1 MLSLWRPPDAHRWT
15 HRLFSILTIA
25 LLTTLWGVADADAQD
40 TLSSRQATEQR
51 LDALK
56 DQIARDESRLQDAQ
70 EKTKASLERLDAIKR
85 KIALREELVAT
96 YNQRIRELE
105 REQAVLRDTLE
116 RMQTRLRDLRE
127 EYRARVVHA
136 YKYGRMHD
144 LALILA
150 SQSINQMLVRVRYLR
165 RFAQQR
171 QDKQQ
176 TVQAAARDV
185 ERRRDTLAAT
195 RSETES
201 LLTEA
206 RAERETLRDL
216 QDERQRVVRSLR
228 QRESELQSQIEQKR
242 AQAKELERRIREMV
256 AAAQR
261 RAEEEQ
267 TEAEQAATS
276 AVYASLSAS
285 FQDNRGRLPWPA
297 DGVITESFGNQVS
310 DYGTS
315 TYHPG
320 ILIATNPGV
329 PVRAVFEGR
338 VTGIDFVPGYGTYLV
353 LRHGDYLTVYSNFSS
368 VTVSTGQTVEA
379 GQVLGD
385 AGTPNEPRDAGVF
398 FAVFD
403 ANENTSVDP
412 LDWLAPQ

>member
-1 MLSLWRPPDAHRWT
+1 MAWGLLCVVAMV
-15 HRLFSILTIA
+15 FA
-25 LLTTLWGVADADAQD
+25 LCALGLVAPVRGQD
-40 TLSSRQATEQR
+40 TLSSRQATQQR
-51 LDALK
+51 LETLK
-56 DQIARDESRLQDAQ
+56 TQIARDESRLQEAK
-70 EKTKASLERLDAIKR
+70 EKTKASLDRLDAIQR

-96 YNQRIRELE
+96 YNRRIRELE
-105 REQAVLRDTLE
+105 RERAVLRDTLQ
-116 RMQTRLRDLRE
+116 RMQSRLRDLRH
-127 EYRARVVHA
+127 EYQARVVHA
-136 YKYGRMHD
+136 YKHGRMHD

-150 SQSINQMLVRVRYLR
+150 SRSVNQMLVRVRYLR

-171 QDKQQ
+171 KDKQQ
-176 TVQAAARDV
+176 AVQSAARAV
-185 ERRRDTLAAT
+185 ERRRDALAAK
-195 RSETES
+195 REETES
-201 LLTEA
+201 LLSEA
-206 RAERETLRDL
+206 QTERETLRDL
-216 QDERQRVVRSLR
+216 QDERRRLVRTLED
-228 QRESELQSQIEQKR
+228 RESELQSQIQNKR
-242 AQAKELERRIREMV
+242 AQAAELERRIREMV

-261 RAEEEQ
+261 RAEDEQ
-267 TEAEQAATS
+267 TEAEQAATG

-320 ILIATNPGV
+320 ILIATTPSV
-329 PVRAVFEGR
+329 PVRAVFRGR
-338 VTGIDFVPGYGTYLV
+338 VEGIDFVPGYGTYLV

-403 ANENTSVDP
+403 TTESASVDP